1 MMERLICSVS
11 GIRGKV
17 GKTLTFSEVC
27 RITRIFYDVYL
38 KKIPDAAA
46 ARKRKMDIV
55 LSRDDKASGEGLVP
69 GVVLAAKE
77 ISVAEGRKI
86 NVIYLGLASTPAT
99 EWAVKHY
106 RTAGGINITASHNP
120 VGWNGIKLFG
130 NDGILLR
137 EKEMREI
144 GRRLASSSGPR
155 APAKNVPPHSPPAKK
170 YLEQFCVHVRAG
182 VSRALDRVT
191 GAKGAGSRILE
202 KIRKRNFRIVVDACS
217 GKSAEIPVWFL
228 LELGVKRSRITVIN
242 KGKIERSRRSLEPA
256 PQNLE
261 NLRKAVIEKKAD
273 IGFAFDPDQDRLVIM
288 PLKTEE
294 LTPLLCGRFLMELQ
308 AGNPSKPLKQI
319 PVNLSSTSAWE
330 ETAERYGINII
341 RTKIGEVNVIEA
353 MLEHGSMF
361 GAEGNGGVILS
372 DVNYGRNS
380 ATGMALI
387 LSYLAWSGKTLAE
400 LEKEIPEY
408 MLIKDKI
415 PALAT
420 KESMGSAIRMLDLKG
435 AKIDTRD
442 GCKVIF
448 GDRSWVQLRP
458 SNTEPIT
465 RIFAEAKIEENEE
478 TTRKKLTAMLKV
490 IAYSLERRKNA

>member
-17 GKTLTFSEVC
+17 GKALTFSEAY
-27 RITRIFYDVYL
+27 RITRIYYDVYL
-38 KKIPDAAA
+38 KRIPPV
-46 ARKRKMDIV
+46 RQRKMNIV

-69 GVVLAAKE
+69 GVLLAAKE
-77 ISVAEGRKI
+77 ISAAGGREI

-106 RTAGGINITASHNP
+106 GTAGGINITASHNP
-120 VGWNGIKLFG
+120 VEWNGIKLFG

-137 EKEMREI
+137 EKQMREI
-144 GRRLASSSGPR
+144 GRRLEMKSGPR

-191 GAKGAGSRILE
+191 GAKGGGRRILD
-202 KIRKRNFRIVVDACS
+202 KIRKSNFRIVIDACS
-217 GKSAEIPVWFL
+217 GKSAETPVRFL
-228 LELGVKRSRITVIN
+228 LKLGIKKKNITVIN
-242 KGKIERSRRSLEPA
+242 NGTIENSGRSLEPA

-261 NLRKAVIEKKAD
+261 NLRKAIAGKKAD

-294 LTPLLCGRFLMELQ
+294 LTPLLCGKFLMELQ
-308 AGNPSKPLKQI
+308 AGNPSKPMKQI

-330 ETAERYGINII
+330 ETAERHGIDII
-341 RTKIGEVNVIEA
+341 RTKIGEINVIEA
-353 MLEHGSMF
+353 MFDHGSMF

-400 LEKEIPEY
+400 LEKEIPGY
-408 MLIKDKI
+408 VLIKEKI
-415 PALAT
+415 PVLAT
-420 KESMGSAIRMLDLKG
+420 PENMKSTVRRLGLRGSKL
-435 AKIDTRD
+435 DTRD

-448 GDRSWVQLRP
+448 KDRSWVQLRP

-465 RIFAEAKIEENEE
+465 RIFAEAKIEVSEE
-478 TTRKKLTAMLKV
+478 STRKRLGAIIKTVSYA
-490 IAYSLERRKNA
+490 LERRKNA